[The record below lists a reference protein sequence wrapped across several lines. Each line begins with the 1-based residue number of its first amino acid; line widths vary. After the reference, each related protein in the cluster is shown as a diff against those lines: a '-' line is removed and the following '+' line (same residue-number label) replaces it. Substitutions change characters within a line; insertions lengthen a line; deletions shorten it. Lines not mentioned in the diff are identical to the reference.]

1 MGANGKDGVA
11 LNLLVDGGKHPKALL
26 ALEDGSYFFGR
37 SAGAEGETFGEV
49 VFNTSMIGY
58 QEIASD
64 PSYAGQIVTLTYP
77 QIGNYGIN
85 EKDMQASD
93 LHLAGLIV
101 HDMCYEPSNWQS
113 VISFPDFLAE
123 RGVVAI
129 EDIDTRALT
138 LRIRE
143 GGACKAAISTTDLD
157 PESLVARVCASE
169 PISEHNYVADVSC
182 DNSYVVPAAGECRHK
197 VVAYDCGEKRGIA
210 KRLAAVGCEV
220 TVVPWD
226 TPADKALAMGPDG
239 IFFSNGPGDPESV
252 PPVVD
257 AVRACLGK
265 LPVFGICLGNQ
276 VISMAAGAEI
286 EKLPYGHHGGN
297 EPVMNL
303 LTGKVEITAQNH
315 NYGPVFSTFGPLI
328 PELSGGVSVH
338 PSDLRFWSERRIAPV
353 VQTKEYGRVRLTHV
367 NLNDGTPEGIQ
378 FLDIPAFS
386 MQYHPEA
393 KPGPNDSTYA
403 FAAFARLMDGEPDY
417 LAIDVREG
425 RRF

>member
-1 MGANGKDGVA
+1 MRNVTLILDDGTKFHGKSFGYESPVA
-11 LNLLVDGGKHPKALL
+11 
-26 ALEDGSYFFGR
+26 
-37 SAGAEGETFGEV
+37 GEV

-85 EKDMQASD
+85 EKDMQASE

-113 VISFPDFLAE
+113 VKSFPDFLAE

-157 PESLVARVCASE
+157 PESLVARVRASE

-182 DNSYVVPAAGECRHK
+182 DDTYVVPATGECRHK

-226 TPADKALAMGPDG
+226 TPADKALAMSPDG

-276 VISMAAGAEI
+276 VISMAAGAQI

-328 PELSGGVSVH
+328 PELSGGVSKH
-338 PSDLRFWSERRIAPV
+338 PEDLRFWSERHIAPV